1 MTKSNDNDDFPLGCA
16 VVLAAAIVGY
26 CLIVAAGLIS
36 DSIRPDLTQE
46 TIGGKR

>member
-1 MTKSNDNDDFPLGCA
+1 MTKDNDNDGLPLGCA
-16 VVLAAAIVGY
+16 VVLAAAIIGY

-46 TIGGKR
+46 IIGAKR